1 MAAPRTRVGE
11 PAARPPVLGR
21 PRSRFAD
28 EAIIRA
34 VLEVLARDGY
44 QSMSMQSVATVA
56 GVGKPTIYRRFASK
70 ADLVAAALVQ
80 ITAGPEPTLPA
91 ATGGALRVL
100 LGAAA
105 GSLARPGAMVILGS
119 LIAERQADP
128 ALVSAFNARVFGPR
142 RAVVLKVLEAGV
154 AAGEVD
160 AAVDPALVSDLL
172 FGAILGRAILG
183 EDLGGDVL
191 DRIVDTVM
199 RGVKPRLRPGARRS

>member
-1 MAAPRTRVGE
+1 MAAPSTPIGE
-11 PAARPPVLGR
+11 RPARPPAVGR
-21 PRSRFAD
+21 PRSQFVD
-28 EAIIRA
+28 EAILRA

-80 ITAGPEPTLPA
+80 ITAGPAPTLPA
-91 ATGGALRVL
+91 DAGGALRVL

-119 LIAERQADP
+119 LIAERQVDP
-128 ALVSAFNARVFGPR
+128 ALMSAFNARVFGPR
-142 RAVVLKVLEAGV
+142 RAVVLKVLETGVSAGD
-154 AAGEVD
+154 VD
-160 AAVDPALVSDLL
+160 AAIDPALVSDLL
-172 FGAILGRAILG
+172 FGAILGRAIVG

-199 RGVKPRLRPGARRS
+199 RGVTPRPTP